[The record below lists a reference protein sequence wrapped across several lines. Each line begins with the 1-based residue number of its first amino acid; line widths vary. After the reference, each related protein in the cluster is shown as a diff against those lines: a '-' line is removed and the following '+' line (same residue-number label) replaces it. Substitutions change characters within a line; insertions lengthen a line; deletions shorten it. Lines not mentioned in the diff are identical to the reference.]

1 MSIYSIDSEEMSSDE
16 NKENGANDVDVEEVD
31 E

>member
-1 MSIYSIDSEEMSSDE
+1 MSHYSIDSEEMSSDE
-16 NKENGANDVDVEEVD
+16 NKENGANNVDAEEVD